1 MLKLR
6 GIYQIRLFN
15 LRKIKII
22 ICSKVLIHSKI
33 ILSKLRIAEITFMQ
47 VDHKMFKNPTMSLMF

>member
-1 MLKLR
+1 MLKLK
-6 GIYQIRLFN
+6 GIYLIRLFN

-33 ILSKLRIAEITFMQ
+33 TLSKLRIAGITFIQ
-47 VDHKMFKNPTMSLMF
+47 VDHKMFKNPIMLLMF